1 MIFSRRRGSCPALF
15 AAVFGLAALPLLL
28 LAASPLE
35 AASQTRNLFGQEQF
49 TRTSGA
55 QNVFQRTFTVPAY
68 VSSP

>member
-1 MIFSRRRGSCPALF
+1 M
-15 AAVFGLAALPLLL
+15 FGLAALPLLL